1 MSDGGATPRTPRSPG
16 AARCTTVT
24 EGDSEEGSTAR
35 SGGSTPNPGAAL
47 RASSSGV
54 VRTELSKVSEDG
66 AAEEG
71 SGKAAAPEAVRSS
84 QQWLERELELSLR
97 AEDDEEQEAAA
108 AAEAPAPAPDY
119 GRSPSDP
126 GQSSRRSDPSRR
138 QSDPPPPEA
147 SVRSSSADAVQL
159 ITRRSSMLLSLIE
172 SEEKRI
178 HDLMELHPS
187 QNPAHHHRA
196 SVHRPHRG
204 SVLGGSQRG
213 SQLKTATAAAA
224 LASALSRGSS
234 VLSTDSASQGGTP
247 QGSCRGSRKLSAS
260 AETALD
266 AVPEVSR
273 TSEEVL
279 PPMPEPST
287 AGEESSVDYST
298 RLDGGWTPRET
309 DDDGD
314 DEDACSAGSSDSSS
328 TTDEEDDGGIT
339 VEGSTVMCAT
349 ASDRD
354 SFASARSYSYV

>member
-1 MSDGGATPRTPRSPG
+1 MICDF
-16 AARCTTVT
+16 CKV
-24 EGDSEEGSTAR
+24 
-35 SGGSTPNPGAAL
+35 
-47 RASSSGV
+47 RA
-54 VRTELSKVSEDG
+54 
-66 AAEEG
+66 
-71 SGKAAAPEAVRSS
+71 
-84 QQWLERELELSLR
+84 
-97 AEDDEEQEAAA
+97 
-108 AAEAPAPAPDY
+108 
-119 GRSPSDP
+119 
-126 GQSSRRSDPSRR
+126 
-138 QSDPPPPEA
+138 
-147 SVRSSSADAVQL
+147 
-159 ITRRSSMLLSLIE
+159 SLIE

-314 DEDACSAGSSDSSS
+314 DEDACSAGSSDCEAGTVSESLVPYGTVLGADSSVDEAGEDA
-328 TTDEEDDGGIT
+328 TTT
-339 VEGSTVMCAT
+339 TSEGPASYSTVA
-349 ASDRD
+349 
-354 SFASARSYSYV
+354 